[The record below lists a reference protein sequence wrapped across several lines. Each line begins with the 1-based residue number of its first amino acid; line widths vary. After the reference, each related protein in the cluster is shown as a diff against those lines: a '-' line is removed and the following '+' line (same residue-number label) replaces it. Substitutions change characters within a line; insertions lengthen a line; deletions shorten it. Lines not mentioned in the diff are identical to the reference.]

1 MLDFVIKSG
10 RRGQMSERLEAQ
22 LAASRS
28 SRDAATNSFRDQR
41 KKIDNLKADLDKRIN
56 EYGAKVASGVK
67 ADEDEETKRIVKAI
81 HEMKEQMAAES
92 AQLAALREDKR
103 KCQ

>member
-1 MLDFVIKSG
+1 M
-10 RRGQMSERLEAQ
+10 
-22 LAASRS
+22 
-28 SRDAATNSFRDQR
+28 
-41 KKIDNLKADLDKRIN
+41 
-56 EYGAKVASGVK
+56 ASGVK

-103 KCQ
+103 KCQVNDDETSWKWFNLTRSLRRDT